1 MSTLNI
7 GNYEEH
13 RPHSMIIQN
22 KQIVPEVSAD
32 RTSLVLIGSSGG
44 QLNPDYEGK
53 GLITISSTGDINKK
67 LLTTTSTTPIE
78 ANKLYYG
85 ATMAF
90 SAGGGK
96 TFYVID
102 TYVKSK
108 ASADAAS
115 KVTIAEQEVNLS
127 WDSAYSCSGI
137 LSFGARTSKV
147 ISFEFIPASKKVIYR
162 AVPVCDST
170 SGLTTDYAEIDN
182 VNFTAV
188 SAAGYTI
195 PQFSVTVAD
204 ADATWAAKYPLSV
217 PAIGEVVVS
226 TAAGE
231 DWNTALKVLGN
242 SDRMMFVCPLTYDPA
257 ISVKV
262 KLKGLELSSPDVQRW
277 KRTYQGIPADP
288 TNQKDNLN
296 DLRGLTSANRVKSI
310 IDGISAYSAGLSD
323 EANQRSVNVWSAGA
337 YNYALNSATGKIET
351 TSVPN
356 MYIAAGVA
364 ALRAASLPQQGLS
377 MKELSWVSS
386 IPDNYMLFDKTDLNA
401 IAVGSSTD
409 SGVGTMI
416 IAQDDEGSN
425 PYIRHQLTGDLTRGI
440 LYYEDSVGV
449 NVDTICYGIKDII
462 KPYIGQ
468 RNNTQTTL
476 VEIRNRIT
484 DYLLELTN
492 TGVDLDSRR
501 IGPQINAV
509 DLESIVVRLDS
520 DLRDRVVCSFDIE
533 VALPI
538 NTIKVH
544 VNAYADLNDR

>member
-53 GLITISSTGDINKK
+53 GLIAISSTDDINRK
-67 LLTTTSTTPIE
+67 LLTTTSTTPID

-85 ATMAF
+85 STMAF

-108 ASADAAS
+108 ASATAAS
-115 KVTIAEQEVNLS
+115 SITIAEQEVKLT

-147 ISFEFIPASKKVIYR
+147 ISFDFIPASNKVIYR
-162 AVPVCDST
+162 AVPVCDSEA
-170 SGLTTDYAEIDN
+170 GLTTDYAEIDN

-204 ADATWAAKYPLSV
+204 ADATWAAKYPLTIPS
-217 PAIGEVVVS
+217 IGEVEIT
-226 TAAGE
+226 TAPGE
-231 DWNTALKVLGN
+231 DWDTALKVLGN

-288 TNQKDNLN
+288 EHQKDNLN

-501 IGPQINAV
+501 IGPQITSV

>member
-53 GLITISSTGDINKK
+53 GLITISSTDDINKK

-115 KVTIAEQEVNLS
+115 KVTIADQEVNLS

-137 LSFGARTSKV
+137 LSLGARTSKV
-147 ISFEFIPASKKVIYR
+147 ISFDFIPDSKKVIYR

-182 VNFTAV
+182 VNFTDV
-188 SAAGYTI
+188 SATGYTI
-195 PQFSVTVAD
+195 PQFDVTVAD

-217 PAIGEVVVS
+217 PAIGEVKVS

-231 DWNTALKVLGN
+231 DWDTALKVLGN

-262 KLKGLELSSPDVQRW
+262 KLKGLELSSSDVQRW

-323 EANQRSVNVWSAGA
+323 EANQRSVNIWSAGA

-484 DYLLELTN
+484 DYLLDLTN
-492 TGVDLDSRR
+492 TGVDLDARR

-509 DLESIVVRLDS
+509 DLESIVVSLDS

>member
-22 KQIVPEVSAD
+22 KQIVPEVSTD

-53 GLITISSTGDINKK
+53 GLITISSTDDINKK
-67 LLTTTSTTPIE
+67 LLTTTSTNPVE

-102 TYVKSK
+102 TYVKAK
-108 ASADAAS
+108 ASATAAA
-115 KVTIAEQEVNLS
+115 KITIAEQEVQLT

-147 ISFEFIPASKKVIYR
+147 ISLEFIPASKKVIYR
-162 AVPVCDST
+162 AVPVCDSA
-170 SGLTTDYAEIDN
+170 SGLTTDYAEISN
-182 VNFTAV
+182 VTFTAV

-195 PQFSVTVAD
+195 PAFNVTVAD
-204 ADATWAAKYPLSV
+204 ADATWAAKYPLSI
-217 PAIGEVVVS
+217 PAIGKVEIT

-231 DWNTALKVLGN
+231 DWDTALKVLGN

-323 EANQRSVNVWSAGA
+323 EANQRSINVWSAGA
-337 YNYALNSATGKIET
+337 YNYALNAVTGKIET

-484 DYLLELTN
+484 DYLLDLTN